1 MKVIFELNLPDDQ
14 HEYDIIHQASRVQSV
29 LWQFSQTLREYE
41 KYGNYFKDTKDAVVK
56 IREEFHRLIN
66 NYQVNIDL

>member
-14 HEYDIIHQASRVQSV
+14 HEYDIIHQSSRVQSV

-66 NYQVNIDL
+66 NYQVNIDI

>member
-14 HEYDIIHQASRVQSV
+14 HEYDIIHQSSRVQSV

-41 KYGNYFKDTKDAVVK
+41 KYGNDLKML
-56 IREEFHRLIN
+56 EMRL
-66 NYQVNIDL
+66 LK